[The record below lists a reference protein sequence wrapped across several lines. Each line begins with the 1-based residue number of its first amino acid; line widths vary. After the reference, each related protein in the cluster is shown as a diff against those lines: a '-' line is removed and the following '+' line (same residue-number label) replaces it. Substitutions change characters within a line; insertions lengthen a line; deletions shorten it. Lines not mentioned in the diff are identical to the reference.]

1 MLFYW
6 NFYSKNYFKN
16 KCIKFSTKYEAESV
30 SNIEYK
36 KCFLSSKSVYYYD
49 FWRSCDTEDCSN
61 DAENTAA
68 HHRNKSHF
76 NRYSHRKQLFE
87 ILTIFQNVS
96 VFTVHWCFRRKK
108 HALRAGNIWTSG

>member
-1 MLFYW
+1 MKFLFKKLLKKT
-6 NFYSKNYFKN
+6 NASSFPQ
-16 KCIKFSTKYEAESV
+16 KYEAETV
-30 SNIEYK
+30 SKIEYK

-76 NRYSHRKQLFE
+76 NIDSHRKQLFE